1 MGPADHCMGRG
12 GASSHPPALTG
23 PGGPGRRS
31 GRRRQCL
38 PRLWWPSSW
47 AAGPE
52 RSRGASGTTPGRPPR
67 QRSRPAGCSR
77 LRRCYTGRHGVSVG
91 LRPAPSHADLPG
103 LGHSPV
109 CSPLCSGP
117 PGGSALEV
125 DPAVQLEGGLGAR
138 GLGPWGV
145 HAVAEVEPTQGVDVL
160 PGKVVQR
167 PQGAAGWVWSGGGA
181 RVGGS
186 SVRARPR
193 VPTTAT
199 HTAGRATPV
208 PTALTWVSRRAE
220 RPPSPAVLRSL
231 GGGSGA
237 GAAEGSQIP
246 GLPAPPTVDPATLW
260 LVHGPSLSLECC
272 PAPFSGCLPFWKVP
286 CHPPLPLPGLPSASA
301 SLRVAVVTPG
311 FRWLSPF
318 SPLPGL
324 RAGEGSGLGKA
335 SGPRWGLP
343 L

>member
-31 GRRRQCL
+31 GRRQCL
-38 PRLWWPSSW
+38 PRLRWPSSW

-52 RSRGASGTTPGRPPR
+52 RSRGARGTTPGRPPR
-67 QRSRPAGCSR
+67 RRSRPAGCSR
-77 LRRCYTGRHGVSVG
+77 HWHCYTGQHGVSVG

-109 CSPLCSGP
+109 CSPLRSGP

-138 GLGPWGV
+138 GLGPRGI

-160 PGKVVQR
+160 PGEVVQR
-167 PQGAAGWVWSGGGA
+167 PQGAAGWVWPGGRA

-186 SVRARPR
+186 RVRARPR

-199 HTAGRATPV
+199 HTAGRATLV
-208 PTALTWVSRRAE
+208 VTALTWVSRRAE
-220 RPPSPAVLRSL
+220 RPPSPAILRSL

-237 GAAEGSQIP
+237 GGCREKSDP
-246 GLPAPPTVDPATLW
+246 RPA
-260 LVHGPSLSLECC
+260 C
-272 PAPFSGCLPFWKVP
+272 PAHRGPR
-286 CHPPLPLPGLPSASA
+286 HPLAHSRPLPVFGVLPC
-301 SLRVAVVTPG
+301 SLLGGPA
-311 FRWLSPF
+311 LLE
-318 SPLPGL
+318 SPLPPSPPPP
-324 RAGEGSGLGKA
+324 RAAQHLGVPPGGSGHTKIPPALLA
-335 SGPRWGLP
+335 L
-343 L
+343 

>member
-67 QRSRPAGCSR
+67 RRSRPAGCSR
-77 LRRCYTGRHGVSVG
+77 LQRCYTGRHGVSVG

-125 DPAVQLEGGLGAR
+125 DRSAQPACAVRAVGRLQARTGTSSGREITASAPGAPSSMRKVGTWQGTGAPGATGEWARFLDKQLEQILFSSGFLLFSNYGAFPSTQSTLPLR
-138 GLGPWGV
+138 AMGV
-145 HAVAEVEPTQGVDVL
+145 EGVEPTLVVVPEMP
-160 PGKVVQR
+160 PGT
-167 PQGAAGWVWSGGGA
+167 
-181 RVGGS
+181 S
-186 SVRARPR
+186 SL
-193 VPTTAT
+193 
-199 HTAGRATPV
+199 H
-208 PTALTWVSRRAE
+208 
-220 RPPSPAVLRSL
+220 
-231 GGGSGA
+231 
-237 GAAEGSQIP
+237 
-246 GLPAPPTVDPATLW
+246 
-260 LVHGPSLSLECC
+260 
-272 PAPFSGCLPFWKVP
+272 
-286 CHPPLPLPGLPSASA
+286 
-301 SLRVAVVTPG
+301 
-311 FRWLSPF
+311 
-318 SPLPGL
+318 
-324 RAGEGSGLGKA
+324 
-335 SGPRWGLP
+335 
-343 L
+343 

>member
-1 MGPADHCMGRG
+1 MGRG

-31 GRRRQCL
+31 GRRQCL
-38 PRLWWPSSW
+38 PRLWWPSLW

-67 QRSRPAGCSR
+67 RRSRPAGCSR

-125 DPAVQLEGGLGAR
+125 DPAVQLEGGLGAQ

-167 PQGAAGWVWSGGGA
+167 PQGAAGWVWPGGRA

-186 SVRARPR
+186 RVRARPR

-199 HTAGRATPV
+199 HTAGRATLV

-246 GLPAPPTVDPATLW
+246 ACLPRPPWTPPPSGSFMAPPCLWSVALLLSRGACPSGKSPATL
-260 LVHGPSLSLECC
+260 PSPSPGC
-272 PAPFSGCLPFWKVP
+272 PVPQRPSGWQWS
-286 CHPPLPLPGLPSASA
+286 HQDSAGSRPLARS
-301 SLRVAVVTPG
+301 R
-311 FRWLSPF
+311 
-318 SPLPGL
+318 
-324 RAGEGSGLGKA
+324 GSGLGKA